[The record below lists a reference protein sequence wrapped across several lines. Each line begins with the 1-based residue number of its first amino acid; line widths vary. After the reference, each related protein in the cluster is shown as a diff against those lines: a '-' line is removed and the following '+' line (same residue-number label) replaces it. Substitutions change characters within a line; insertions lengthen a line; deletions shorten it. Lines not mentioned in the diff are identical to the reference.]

1 MPASSRV
8 QDNEADVAADTED
21 LVAAAL
27 DQILAL
33 DQHHEACL
41 LSHVSRRSSK
51 AQGVA
56 MLTLFSRGLS
66 RPVDTA
72 APPYPPRSSDAT
84 GAEVPNGTIPTTLDS
99 GPDGEDEATRQTRE
113 NMAREIIDGYKRLV
127 RKGTAPGHLAVCW
140 GAMSAALGLSQGETA
155 TPPFCF
161 ALGFHFPL
169 GDYTLYADGHAM
181 NPQTAPCTC
190 TYSYMPAPSS
200 PRPSD

>member
-1 MPASSRV
+1 VSVSNRV
-8 QDNEADVAADTED
+8 QGNEDDVAADTED

-27 DQILAL
+27 EQILAL

-66 RPVDTA
+66 RPFDTA
-72 APPYPPRSSDAT
+72 APFNPSRSLDAT
-84 GAEVPNGTIPTTLDS
+84 RADVPNGTTPTTLDT
-99 GPDGEDEATRQTRE
+99 GPDGDDEETRQTRE

-140 GAMSAALGLSQGETA
+140 GAMSSALGLSQGETA
-155 TPPFCF
+155 PPGFCLLF
-161 ALGFHFPL
+161 AFSS
-169 GDYTLYADGHAM
+169 
-181 NPQTAPCTC
+181 
-190 TYSYMPAPSS
+190 YSVIV
-200 PRPSD
+200 R